1 MEMQHVYI
9 TGACSNIYFMAFT
22 YSCCRWITF
31 NLVDVLVFSY
41 VNGQIQSSYYWASWK
56 LLISLHICPIIFRM
70 SSLILFN
77 LKARDFM
84 LLKITAQNVYTI
96 EFMNNFGV
104 GNKITSNH
112 IFMMMVYCE
121 LVQTLNNISIESSVI
136 IDHNRNYSIDK
147 SSQWFNTKHNDRF
160 IGLIEILSM
169 LHLVYHIT
177 FYLDVISAD
186 EYSINRNLI
195 TV

>member
-1 MEMQHVYI
+1 
-9 TGACSNIYFMAFT
+9 
-22 YSCCRWITF
+22 
-31 NLVDVLVFSY
+31 
-41 VNGQIQSSYYWASWK
+41 
-56 LLISLHICPIIFRM
+56 
-70 SSLILFN
+70 
-77 LKARDFM
+77 
-84 LLKITAQNVYTI
+84 
-96 EFMNNFGV
+96 
-104 GNKITSNH
+104 
-112 IFMMMVYCE
+112 MMVYCE